1 MDGISL
7 KLNTALRYRPKARLS
22 AAIAAAILAVSAS
35 AVYFT
40 VSAVK
45 NETTYMEPSGRAQ
58 SREEITEM
66 YFQAFRDSDAEL
78 YVAAMPEG
86 KLNRQR
92 KLFDSDSELYD
103 SYNSQFEDEYDF
115 FSAIYGSDFTIS
127 YEVTDSRT
135 ADENS
140 IADEEFFN
148 AAELDITA
156 AISGYKLHRECRGTL
171 TVIETENGWYVYDS
185 DFEEAFW

>member
-1 MDGISL
+1 M
-7 KLNTALRYRPKARLS
+7 NTALRYRPKARLS
-22 AAIAAAILAVSAS
+22 AAVTAAALAVSAS
-35 AVYFT
+35 AVYFAA
-40 VSAVK
+40 SAGK
-45 NETTYMEPSGRAQ
+45 SESAHMESSGRAQ
-58 SREEITEM
+58 SCEEIADM

-103 SYNSQFEDEYDF
+103 SYHSQFEDEYDF
-115 FSAIYGSDFTIS
+115 FAAIYGSDFAIS
-127 YEVTDSRT
+127 YEITDSRA
-135 ADENS
+135 ADKDS
-140 IADEEFFN
+140 IADEEFLS

-156 AISGYKLHRECRGTL
+156 DISGYKLRRGCKGTL

-185 DFEEAFW
+185 DFEEVFW